1 MPASGGVDLTGVD
14 LSGVDLSGV
23 DLSGVAAA
31 PVGRRSELNGCPAL
45 WRRPSGEPRLFV
57 SNNQHLKGF
66 PMRLSHLPLRL
77 TTGAFILNSGLNKR
91 RLDAEGAA
99 GLQAMAARVYP
110 PASSMKPELFG
121 KMLSYAEMS
130 LGAALLAPFVPSRLA
145 GVGLAFF
152 SGSLFTIYLKT
163 PGMTL
168 ADGIRPS
175 QQGTVLAKDVWMLG
189 IAGAL
194 ILDRKGAVKRSGG
207 APS

>member
-1 MPASGGVDLTGVD
+1 
-14 LSGVDLSGV
+14 
-23 DLSGVAAA
+23 
-31 PVGRRSELNGCPAL
+31 
-45 WRRPSGEPRLFV
+45 
-57 SNNQHLKGF
+57 
-66 PMRLSHLPLRL
+66 MRLTHLPLRL
-77 TTGAFILNSGLNKR
+77 TTGAFILNSGLDKR

-145 GVGLAFF
+145 GAGLAFF
-152 SGSLFTIYLKT
+152 SGSLFTMYLKT

-189 IAGAL
+189 IAAAL
-194 ILDRKGAVKRSGG
+194 ILDRKSAVKRSGG
-207 APS
+207 TPS